1 MKKLK
6 LYLLSLLLFALAGT
20 ALLVATEMVLRWSS
34 LSESSEKRDHLIRT
48 DWTPALLK
56 PGYSGVFWGVPFQ
69 TNRFGFRDEE
79 EFPEKPEPGEYR
91 VLSLGDSIGFGLG
104 VEADAHYTKV
114 AERILAQQ
122 STRPHYRLINAG
134 GQGFSPSGYCVYLK
148 HKGLD
153 LSPNLVIVEIELCN
167 DLSDEA
173 LLRWKGLTPAG
184 PEAVVGGRYQVS
196 WDGNL
201 LGTYTTSNQLIQ
213 RTYLYTV
220 LVRRVLNL
228 YSQIEK
234 EEPPPSPVLYSLGFD
249 RVLLTSERI
258 EEGWNRLEGSLG
270 GTAELLRSRN
280 IRFLLM
286 LMPSRYVFENVAG
299 YTEPAQ
305 ALLERAR
312 QWVDESGIDYID
324 MEPPLREAGGSKMFF
339 DFAHLTEDGNR
350 AVGEALAAR
359 LTRASRKPVSPAGSS
374 AAADQEGGSLER

>member
-6 LYLLSLLLFALAGT
+6 LYLLSLAVFALVGT
-20 ALLVATEMVLRWSS
+20 AILAATELALRWSS
-34 LSESSEKRDHLIRT
+34 LSESTEKRDHVIRT
-48 DWTPALLK
+48 DWTPARLK
-56 PGYSGVFWGVPFQ
+56 PGYSGVFWGIPFQ
-69 TNRFGFRDEE
+69 TNRFGFRDEG

-104 VEADAHYTKV
+104 VAAGAHYTKV

-122 STRPHYRLINAG
+122 STRPRYRLINAG

-148 HKGLD
+148 HEGLD

-173 LLRWKGLTPAG
+173 LLRWKGETPTG
-184 PEAVVGGRYQVS
+184 PDAVAGGRYQVS

-220 LVRRVLNL
+220 AVRRMLNL
-228 YSQIEK
+228 YSHL
-234 EEPPPSPVLYSLGFD
+234 EEDEAPASPVLYSLGFD
-249 RVLLTSERI
+249 RVLLTPERL
-258 EEGWNRLEGSLG
+258 EEGWRHLEGSLEG
-270 GTAELLRSRN
+270 MAELLRSRN
-280 IRFLLM
+280 TRFLLM

-299 YTEPAQ
+299 YTEPAR

-312 QWVDESGIDYID
+312 QWIKISGIDCID
-324 MEPPLREAGGSKMFF
+324 MEPPLRKAGGSKMFF
-339 DFAHLTEDGNR
+339 DFAHLTDDGNR
-350 AVGEALAAR
+350 AVGEALAGR
-359 LTRASRKPVSPAGSS
+359 LEQISQNPVSPQGSGE
-374 AAADQEGGSLER
+374 AADQERGSLER